1 MTDKSATV
9 KKEVSSNPNAV
20 EFERDQY
27 GITSNLKRE
36 GLRAA
41 GRVAGDEQ
49 KLRTLVKALEVLR
62 EHAIARYK
70 AQLTIRKHT
79 SDAAIQRDKAERERN
94 EKDRKRSL
102 AIVEK
107 RAAELRAAA
116 PKSEQE
122 SE

>member
-1 MTDKSATV
+1 MTDKSAAD
-9 KKEVSSNPNAV
+9 KKAVSSNPNAV

-27 GITSNLKRE
+27 GITQTLKRE

-49 KLRTLVKALEVLR
+49 KLRTLVGVLDVLR

-70 AQLTIRKHT
+70 AQVKIKTEIT
-79 SDAAIQRDKAERERN
+79 DAAKQRAKAEKERN
-94 EKDRKRSL
+94 EKDR
-102 AIVEK
+102 
-107 RAAELRAAA
+107 LRKLKQAQEEVNRLEAAA
-116 PKSEQE
+116 PE